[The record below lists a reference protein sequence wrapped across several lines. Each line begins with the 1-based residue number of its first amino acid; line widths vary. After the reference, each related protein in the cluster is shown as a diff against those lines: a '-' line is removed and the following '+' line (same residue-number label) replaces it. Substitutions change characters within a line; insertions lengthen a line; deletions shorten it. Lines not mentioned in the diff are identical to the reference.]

1 MSNTKFVLRTV
12 VLALGGSVLVFYLVG
27 LALAD
32 QWLVTNTRTIPAPA
46 AQLTDK
52 IIDLRQ
58 WPSWSAVDFQ
68 LGNPTKREFQG
79 EAGKPDQTATWR
91 GPKGIATVLLT
102 RVEEGAVDYTIG
114 FKYGPKGETFGG
126 KFTGTIAWQGELNET
141 VVTWTERGELINFLQ
156 RWSNWF
162 GALQVKVAQV
172 QRASLA
178 GLEEDLRRSAEKPQ
192 LPIDNTAGTKQK

>member
-1 MSNTKFVLRTV
+1 MSNTKFVLRTI

-32 QWLVTNTRTIPAPA
+32 QWLVSTTRTIPTPA
-46 AQLTDK
+46 AQLAEK
-52 IIDLRQ
+52 VVDLRQ
-58 WPSWSAVDFQ
+58 WPTWSAVDFQ

-79 EAGKPDQTATWR
+79 EAGKPNQIATWR

-102 RVEEGAVDYTIG
+102 RVAESDVDYSIG
-114 FKYGPKGETFGG
+114 FKFGPEGETFGG
-126 KFTGTIAWQGELNET
+126 KFTGTISWNQQGNDTE
-141 VVTWTERGELINFLQ
+141 VTWSEHGKLINLLQ

-178 GLEEDLRRSAEKPQ
+178 GLEEHLRRGA
-192 LPIDNTAGTKQK
+192 DNSQPPKNDTDVKKQK

>member
-1 MSNTKFVLRTV
+1 MSNTKFVLRTI

-32 QWLVTNTRTIPAPA
+32 QWLVSTTRTIPAPA
-46 AQLTDK
+46 AQLAEK
-52 IIDLRQ
+52 VVDLRQ
-58 WPSWSAVDFQ
+58 WPTWSAVDFQ

-79 EAGKPDQTATWR
+79 EAGKPNQIATWR

-102 RVEEGAVDYTIG
+102 RVAESDVDYSIG
-114 FKYGPKGETFGG
+114 FKFGPEGETFGG
-126 KFTGTIAWQGELNET
+126 KFTGTISWNQQGNDTE
-141 VVTWTERGELINFLQ
+141 VTWSEHGKLINLLQ

-178 GLEEDLRRSAEKPQ
+178 GLEEHLRRGA
-192 LPIDNTAGTKQK
+192 DNSQPPKNDTDVKKQK

>member
-1 MSNTKFVLRTV
+1 MSNTKFVLRTI

-32 QWLVTNTRTIPAPA
+32 QWLVSTTRTIPVPA
-46 AQLTDK
+46 AQLAEK
-52 IIDLRQ
+52 VVDLRQ
-58 WPSWSAVDFQ
+58 WPTWSAVDFQ

-79 EAGKPDQTATWR
+79 EAGKPNQIATWR

-102 RVEEGAVDYTIG
+102 RVAESDVDYSIG
-114 FKYGPKGETFGG
+114 FKFGPEGETFGG
-126 KFTGTIAWQGELNET
+126 KFTGTISWNQQGNDTE
-141 VVTWTERGELINFLQ
+141 VTWSEHGKLINLLQ

-178 GLEEDLRRSAEKPQ
+178 GLEEHLRRGA
-192 LPIDNTAGTKQK
+192 DNSQPPKMTPM

>member
-12 VLALGGSVLVFYLVG
+12 VLALGGSVLVFFLVG

-32 QWLVTNTRTIPAPA
+32 QWLVTTTRTIPAPA
-46 AQLTDK
+46 TQLVDK

-58 WPSWSAVDFQ
+58 WPTWSAVDFQ

-79 EAGKPDQTATWR
+79 EAGKADQSATWR

-102 RVEEGAVDYTIG
+102 RIDENDVDYAIG
-114 FKYGPKGETFGG
+114 FKFGPEGETFGG
-126 KFTGTIAWQGELNET
+126 KFTGTISWRQEGDET
-141 VVTWTERGELINFLQ
+141 VVTWSEHGQLINLLQ

-178 GLEEDLRRSAEKPQ
+178 GLEEHVRRSAGKAQ
-192 LPIDNTAGTKQK
+192 LPKDDAAAVKQK